1 MCYNPGTWHNS
12 SQVKLTSEESCQRT
26 KYKKK
31 KKKNYGPF
39 LWMGFNWL
47 KTRATS
53 RRQFTFYHYVPRNSC
68 YSFYRPRKDES
79 ILEPASGFEHGT
91 PRWGIQRLNQQAIAQ
106 NLIGNNCANLTW
118 KQLCHVPGLQHMI
131 AHFCL
136 CNRRERVLL
145 TLSHNSSRPV
155 HFRKLY

>member
-1 MCYNPGTWHNS
+1 MKIKVKVKTNFVKGWCAIILVHGTILPKWNS
-12 SQVKLTSEESCQRT
+12 LVKNHAKEQNT
-26 KYKKK
+26 KK

-68 YSFYRPRKDES
+68 YSCYRPRKDES

-91 PRWGIQRLNQQAIAQ
+91 PRWGIQRLNQWAIAQ
-106 NLIGNNCANLTW
+106 NPIGNNCANLTW
-118 KQLCHVPGLQHMI
+118 KQLCHVPGL
-131 AHFCL
+131 
-136 CNRRERVLL
+136 
-145 TLSHNSSRPV
+145 
-155 HFRKLY
+155 